1 MSSENLEPPAKMP
14 WDFEAGV
21 LLKGLDDCCGLVGD
35 GRGIMAGWVV
45 ELDCFGGPSSSE
57 SDDSIDFL
65 SLSPT

>member
-1 MSSENLEPPAKMP
+1 MSSETLEPPAKMR
-14 WDFEAGV
+14 WDLEAGV
-21 LLKGLDDCCGLVGD
+21 LLTELDDCCGLVGD

-45 ELDCFGGPSSSE
+45 EVDCFGGPSSSE